1 MRDTINVL
9 FSRTEKG
16 GVKALEDFVGPGVME
31 IIEGSFKASSK
42 MKSGYSQQY
51 SITSLRVLVADPS
64 WVVLGVRGLLSSRT
78 VEGYQPSEL
87 FLVAGF
93 RRGTKTDRNM
103 LGWRLIRMLPDPDG
117 VMYYNQEL
125 ARERAMRLGLDQK

>member
-1 MRDTINVL
+1 
-9 FSRTEKG
+9 
-16 GVKALEDFVGPGVME
+16 
-31 IIEGSFKASSK
+31 
-42 MKSGYSQQY
+42 
-51 SITSLRVLVADPS
+51 
-64 WVVLGVRGLLSSRT
+64 VRGLLSSRT